1 MYHKS
6 REDSS
11 LCPDCAQETKRRTGS
26 IKARNAQG
34 AAGTGN
40 RPLSQ
45 RAAYRSDAK
54 RHRSIFAYSLPVLRE
69 ASPLLFIIHH
79 SLREAPPI
87 GRISGSLM
95 TSRNKAA
102 TGKNIRGIRAPA
114 GAAQSSSLPGCSV
127 FPEWA
132 AVRTPRRT
140 HGNPDNLSDNHASLF
155 HHWWL

>member
-1 MYHKS
+1 MWEQLPVPGS
-6 REDSS
+6 
-11 LCPDCAQETKRRTGS
+11 AQATKHRPGS

-34 AAGTGN
+34 AAGTGT

-95 TSRNKAA
+95 AGRNKAA
-102 TGKNIRGIRAPA
+102 PGKIIAESEFQQAQRGLRHFQDALCFRSRLRFGHREEHAVIRIIR
-114 GAAQSSSLPGCSV
+114 
-127 FPEWA
+127 
-132 AVRTPRRT
+132 RITMRRFFIIGGFEIIT
-140 HGNPDNLSDNHASLF
+140 
-155 HHWWL
+155 